1 MKKSIL
7 LLGTLALALNLVA
20 CGGNKGGS
28 DDDDAVDTSVTH
40 TVTFD
45 SNGGSAVESQTIAHK
60 GKATK
65 PANPTRVDPVR
76 GEYTFLDWRNGE
88 ELWDFGT
95 DKVLRDVTLTARWLE
110 RYEIKFV
117 GTDDVAISTTYVNSG
132 TPLTQAPSTPAAPS
146 GKQFYGWTNSKNG
159 GQIWDFEATDLNL
172 VLEDLE
178 LKPLF
183 VDASLTP
190 QAFEAELCPA
200 ITEDRNGQGMDG
212 ATYSGGAKGQQ
223 LVNRALDGEYK
234 ASGAFFQ
241 EDDGTVRYATA
252 ADDQEMVFGGYVHFM
267 YAKGDT
273 LTWALNSDK
282 AASNVTMFARLGAE
296 YAKPDPLTG
305 EKKYSFTDEDFQIKV
320 NGEAVKYNKITMH
333 NVPDVGGFLTFQD
346 FFMGANF
353 SLKEGANTI
362 EMVVNNDI
370 NLFSTIAAVAPCV
383 DCIKLIADSTITWPA
398 AKLANFE
405 RD

>member
-1 MKKSIL
+1 MIMKKRIL
-7 LLGTLALALNLVA
+7 LLGILVAALNLTA
-20 CGGNKGGS
+20 CGGGGNNEEGGGGS
-28 DDDDAVDTSVTH
+28 SH

-45 SNGGSAVESQTIAHK
+45 SNGGSEVASQTVAHK

-65 PANPTRVDPVR
+65 PANPTKVDPVR

-88 ELWDFGT
+88 DLWSFDS
-95 DKVLRDVTLTARWLE
+95 DKVLKDITLTARWLD

-117 GTDDVAISTTYVNSG
+117 GADGAEISTTYVNSG
-132 TPLTQAPSTPAAPS
+132 TVLSQAPATPTAPA
-146 GKQFYGWTNSKNG
+146 GKVFYGWMNSKNG
-159 GQIWDFEATDLNL
+159 GQIWDFEASDLNL
-172 VLEDLE
+172 VLEDLKLE
-178 LKPLF
+178 PLF
-183 VDASLTP
+183 VDASLAV

-200 ITEDRNGQGMDG
+200 ITEDRGGQGMDG

-223 LVNRALDGEYK
+223 LINRALDGQFK

-252 ADDQEMVFGGYVHFM
+252 NDDQSMVFGGYVHFM

-273 LTWALNSDK
+273 LTWKLNSDK
-282 AASNVTMFARLGAE
+282 AASNVTMFSRLGAE

-305 EKKYSFTDEDFQIKV
+305 EKKYSFTDEEFQIKV
-320 NGEAVKYNKITMH
+320 NGEAIKYNKITMH
-333 NVPDVGGFLTFQD
+333 NVPEVGDFLTFQD

-353 SLKEGANTI
+353 SLKAGENTI

-383 DCIKLIADSTITWPA
+383 DCIKLLSDSTITWPE

>member
-1 MKKSIL
+1 MKKRIL
-7 LLGTLALALNLVA
+7 LLGILVAALNLTA
-20 CGGNKGGS
+20 CGGGGNNEEGGGGS
-28 DDDDAVDTSVTH
+28 SH

-45 SNGGSAVESQTIAHK
+45 SNGGSEVASQTVAHK

-65 PANPTRVDPVR
+65 PADPTKVDPVR

-88 ELWDFGT
+88 DLWSFDS
-95 DKVLRDVTLTARWLE
+95 DKVLKDITLTARWLD

-117 GTDDVAISTTYVNSG
+117 GADDAVISTTYVNSG
-132 TPLTQAPSTPAAPS
+132 TVLSQAPATPTAPA
-146 GKQFYGWTNSKNG
+146 GKVFYGWMNSKNG
-159 GQIWDFEATDLNL
+159 GQIWDFEAADLNL

-183 VDASLTP
+183 VDASLAV

-200 ITEDRNGQGMDG
+200 ITEDRGGQGMDG

-223 LVNRALDGEYK
+223 LINRALDGQFK

-252 ADDQEMVFGGYVHFM
+252 NDDQSMVFGGYVHFM

-273 LTWALNSDK
+273 LTWKLNSDK
-282 AASNVTMFARLGAE
+282 AASNVTMFSRLGAE

-305 EKKYSFTDEDFQIKV
+305 EKKYSFTDEEFQIKV
-320 NGEAVKYNKITMH
+320 NGETIKYNKITMH
-333 NVPDVGGFLTFQD
+333 NVPEVGDFLTFQD

-353 SLKEGANTI
+353 SLKAGENTI

-383 DCIKLIADSTITWPA
+383 DCIKLLTDSTITWPE

>member
-1 MKKSIL
+1 MKKRIL
-7 LLGTLALALNLVA
+7 LLGILVAALNLTA
-20 CGGNKGGS
+20 CGGGNGEGGGGS
-28 DDDDAVDTSVTH
+28 SH
-40 TVTFD
+40 TVKFD
-45 SNGGSAVESQTIAHK
+45 TNGGSEVADQTVAHK

-65 PANPTRVDPVR
+65 PANPTKVDPVR

-88 ELWDFGT
+88 DLWDFDS
-95 DKVLRDVTLTARWLE
+95 DKVLRDITLTARYLD
-110 RYEIKFV
+110 RYEIKFL
-117 GTDDVAISTTYVNSG
+117 GADGAAISTTYVNSG
-132 TPLTQAPSTPAAPS
+132 TVLSEAPATPTAPA
-146 GKQFYGWTNSKNG
+146 GKTFYGWTNSKNG
-159 GQIWDFEATDLNL
+159 GQIWDFEASDLNL

-183 VDASLTP
+183 VDSSLKV

-223 LVNRALDGEYK
+223 LINRALDGQFK

-241 EDDGTVRYATA
+241 EDDGTVRYATD
-252 ADDQEMVFGGYVHFM
+252 ADDQSLVFGGYVHFM

-296 YAKPDPLTG
+296 YAKPDPMTG
-305 EKKYSFTDEDFQIKV
+305 EKKYTFTDEEFQIKV
-320 NGEAVKYNKITMH
+320 NGEVVKYNKITMH
-333 NVPDVGGFLTFQD
+333 NVPEVGDFLNFQD

-383 DCIKLIADSTITWPA
+383 DCIKLLSDSTITWPD
-398 AKLANFE
+398 AKLSNFE

>member
-1 MKKSIL
+1 MKKNVL
-7 LLGTLALALNLVA
+7 LLGILVAALNLTA
-20 CGGNKGGS
+20 CGGGGGEGGDS
-28 DDDDAVDTSVTH
+28 GKSH

-45 SNGGSAVESQTIAHK
+45 SNGGSEVASQTVAHK
-60 GKATK
+60 GLVKK
-65 PANPTRVDPVR
+65 PADPTKSDPVR
-76 GEYTFLDWRNGE
+76 GDYVFLDWRNGE
-88 ELWDFGT
+88 ELWDFEH
-95 DKVLRDVTLTARWLE
+95 DKVLKDITLKARWLD

-117 GTDDVAISTTYVNSG
+117 GADDVAISTTYVNSG
-132 TPLTQAPSTPAAPS
+132 TVLKDKPADPAAPA
-146 GKQFYGWTNSKNG
+146 GKKFYGWMNTKNG
-159 GQIWDFEATDLNL
+159 GQIWDFDAEDLNL

-178 LKPLF
+178 LKPCF
-183 VDASLTP
+183 IDASLNP

-200 ITEDRNGQGMDG
+200 ITEDRGGQGMDG
-212 ATYSGGAKGQQ
+212 ATYSGGAQGQQ
-223 LVNRALDGEYK
+223 LINRALDGEYK

-241 EDDGTVRYATA
+241 EDDGSVRYATD
-252 ADDQEMVFGGYVHFM
+252 ADDKQLVFGGYVHFM

-273 LTWALNSDK
+273 LTWELESD
-282 AASNVTMFARLGAE
+282 AAAENVTMFARLGAE

-305 EKKYSFTDEDFQIKV
+305 EKKYTFTDEEFLIKV
-320 NGEAVKYNKITMH
+320 NGEAIKYGKITMH

-346 FFMGANF
+346 FFMAANL
-353 SLKEGANTI
+353 SLKAGTNTI

-383 DCIKLIADSTITWPA
+383 DCVKLVSTSNITWPK

>member
-1 MKKSIL
+1 MIMKKRIL
-7 LLGTLALALNLVA
+7 LLGILVAALNLTA
-20 CGGNKGGS
+20 CGGGGNNEEGGGGS
-28 DDDDAVDTSVTH
+28 SH

-45 SNGGSAVESQTIAHK
+45 SNGGSEVASQTVAHK

-65 PANPTRVDPVR
+65 PADPTKVDPVR

-88 ELWDFGT
+88 DLWSFDS
-95 DKVLRDVTLTARWLE
+95 DKVLKDITLTARWLD

-117 GTDDVAISTTYVNSG
+117 GADGAEISTTYVNSG
-132 TPLTQAPSTPAAPS
+132 TVLSQAPATPTAPA
-146 GKQFYGWTNSKNG
+146 GKVFYGWMNSKNG
-159 GQIWDFEATDLNL
+159 GQIWDFEAADLNL

-183 VDASLTP
+183 VDASLAV

-200 ITEDRNGQGMDG
+200 ITEDRGGQGMDG

-223 LVNRALDGEYK
+223 LINRALDGQFK

-252 ADDQEMVFGGYVHFM
+252 NDDQSMVFGGYVHFM

-273 LTWALNSDK
+273 LTWKLNSDK
-282 AASNVTMFARLGAE
+282 AASNVTMFSRLGAE

-305 EKKYSFTDEDFQIKV
+305 EKKYSFTDEEFQIKV
-320 NGEAVKYNKITMH
+320 NGEAIKYNKITMH
-333 NVPDVGGFLTFQD
+333 NVPEVGDFLTFQD

-353 SLKEGANTI
+353 SLKAGENTI
-362 EMVVNNDI
+362 EMVVNHDI

-383 DCIKLIADSTITWPA
+383 DCIKLLSDSTITWPE